1 MLRLLQA
8 YWVELAT
15 LDRAVGSGDE
25 KLVHELRTRF
35 EPEVRRRSSDL
46 RDDADERQVSLHDA
60 IGELI
65 DGRLSVPEHPRPY
78 EVALELLCRRIGVP
92 AEVGPYGNLTD
103 EQIARRDKTGRVT
116 RLCSNGPPLARL
128 APLSALGTIG
138 HLTPKDLAIATK
150 DKTLVGFK
158 KGARDGM
165 VLVGFSGFH

>member
-15 LDRAVGSGDE
+15 LERAVGSGDE

-46 RDDADERQVSLHDA
+46 RDDADARQIHLHDA

-65 DGRLSVPEHPRPY
+65 DGVLTVPEHPRPY
-78 EVALELLCRRIGVP
+78 EVALELLCRRIGVR
-92 AEVGPYGNLTD
+92 AEVGPFGDVTD
-103 EQIARRDKTGRVT
+103 EEIARRDKSGLINK
-116 RLCSNGPPLARL
+116 LCSNGPPLARL

-138 HLTPKDLAIATK
+138 HLTPKDLAVATK
-150 DKTLVGFK
+150 DKTLVGLR
-158 KGARDGM
+158 KGARDGW